1 MVPKTFS
8 AKTNN
13 LIGLRV
19 PKLSGLLDSHF
30 ILLNTYPLLIF
41 SQVLSSSFF
50 QALELGNFLRR
61 LTDHRLGSSS
71 PQLQ

>member
-19 PKLSGLLDSHF
+19 PKLSGPLDSCF
-30 ILLNTYPLLIF
+30 ILLNEISYDVRPTTTLGP
-41 SQVLSSSFF
+41 VHLSSSERYRAIYSFTSF
-50 QALELGNFLRR
+50 PSLL
-61 LTDHRLGSSS
+61 
-71 PQLQ
+71 